1 MAWCFRAE
9 SARHHAPHPLLRSLI
24 VCASSGAGSGKNAA
38 RHKAA
43 PSDSGSRHRS
53 AQDRDAMPAT
63 KPSKKVTTIGKRRQI
78 WCSALSFSITYSE
91 RSRRGPSLYLR
102 CGDRSFGSV
111 AIRRPTSIMRQD
123 QTICRHPQR
132 MAPCQLPAGAGHRPK
147 ARHIPE
153 EKGRSKRAMPMRL
166 RQEIQEMLRSSF
178 DRNKEF
184 WTSKS

>member
-111 AIRRPTSIMRQD
+111 ANPPPHVDNEAGPNDMSSSSTNGTLPTASR
-123 QTICRHPQR
+123 CR
-132 MAPCQLPAGAGHRPK
+132 A
-147 ARHIPE
+147 
-153 EKGRSKRAMPMRL
+153 S
-166 RQEIQEMLRSSF
+166 
-178 DRNKEF
+178 
-184 WTSKS
+184 T